1 MRRIRQSLR
10 EFLKNESTSGIL
22 ILIFAALGLI
32 VANSPLSET
41 YFDLLKL
48 DFSIGSGFLL
58 INLTIQKFINYVLM
72 TLFFFVVG
80 LEIKRE
86 LTTGHLASFKKAL
99 MPLLAALGGIA
110 VPALI
115 YLAIAGR
122 EAPGGWGVPVATDIA
137 LAVGLLAML
146 GSVVPDSL
154 RSFLLGVA
162 VIDDIVAILIVAFV
176 YSSGIKFSWL
186 GMGLLVVL
194 AVLLV
199 QKLNV
204 SSVSAYLILGIL
216 LWFAL
221 YKTGVHPTLAGVIL
235 GLLTPEIP
243 KKLQK
248 VSADKS
254 NSPTVIEWL
263 EHKLHP
269 YSAFFCVPIF
279 AFANTG
285 VVVNS
290 ESLNQASKSVIAWG
304 IFFGLVAGKPIGILA
319 TTVAAAK
326 FKIADLPRG
335 ANKSLLAATGST
347 AGIGFT
353 VAIFIAQLAFKDP
366 QVQELAIIAVIFAS
380 VASAVISVLLF
391 RIFSRPKGLNH
402 AKELS

>member
-1 MRRIRQSLR
+1 MGRRKFSVR
-10 EFLKNESTSGIL
+10 EVLKNESASGFL
-22 ILIFAALGLI
+22 ILIASALGLL
-32 VANSPLSET
+32 VANSPLSDI
-41 YFDLLKL
+41 YFKVLDI
-48 DFSIGSGFLL
+48 DFSLGSGVLA
-58 INLTIQKFINYVLM
+58 INLTIQKVVNYLLM
-72 TLFFFVVG
+72 TLFFFVIG

-86 LTTGHLASFKKAL
+86 LTTGHLASVKKAL

-146 GSVVPDSL
+146 GSMVPESL
-154 RSFLLGVA
+154 RSFLLGIA

-186 GMGLLVVL
+186 ATGLAVVL
-194 AVLLV
+194 AVALL

-204 SSVSAYLILGIL
+204 TSVFAYLLLGIL

-221 YKTGVHPTLAGVIL
+221 YKTGVHPTLAGVVL
-235 GLLTPEIP
+235 GLLTPNIP
-243 KKLQK
+243 RKTKKGIAED
-248 VSADKS
+248 SDS
-254 NSPTVIEWL
+254 FSEIEWL
-263 EHKLHP
+263 EQKLHP

-279 AFANTG
+279 AFTNTG

-290 ESLNQASKSVIAWG
+290 ETLSQATQSVIAWG
-304 IFFGLVAGKPIGILA
+304 IFFGPTI
-319 TTVAAAK
+319 AAAK
-326 FKIADLPRG
+326 LNIADFPKG
-335 ANKSLLAATGST
+335 ASKSLLTATGST

-366 QVQELAIIAVIFAS
+366 QAQELAIISVIFAS
-380 VASAVISVLLF
+380 VISACISALLF
-391 RIFSRPKGLNH
+391 RVFTNSK
-402 AKELS
+402 AK

>member
-1 MRRIRQSLR
+1 MGRRKFSLR
-10 EFLKNESTSGIL
+10 EVLKNESASGFL
-22 ILIFAALGLI
+22 ILIASALGLL
-32 VANSPLSET
+32 VANSPLSDT
-41 YFDLLKL
+41 YFKVLEI
-48 DFSIGSGFLL
+48 DFSLGSGVLA
-58 INLTIQKFINYVLM
+58 INLTIQKVVNYLLM
-72 TLFFFVVG
+72 TLFFFVIG

-146 GSVVPDSL
+146 GSMVPESL
-154 RSFLLGVA
+154 RSFLLGIA

-186 GMGLLVVL
+186 AMGLAVVLVV
-194 AVLLV
+194 ALL

-204 SSVSAYLILGIL
+204 TSVFAYLFLGIL

-235 GLLTPEIP
+235 GLLTPNIP
-243 KKLQK
+243 RQTKKG
-248 VSADKS
+248 SAGDS
-254 NSPTVIEWL
+254 DSYSVIEWL
-263 EHKLHP
+263 EHKFHP

-290 ESLNQASKSVIAWG
+290 ETLSQASKSVIAWG

-319 TTVAAAK
+319 TTIAAAK
-326 FKIADLPRG
+326 LNIADFPRG
-335 ANKSLLAATGST
+335 ASKSLLAATGST

-366 QVQELAIIAVIFAS
+366 QTQELAIISVIFAS
-380 VASAVISVLLF
+380 VISALISVLLF
-391 RIFSRPKGLNH
+391 RIFSLK
-402 AKELS
+402 K

>member
-1 MRRIRQSLR
+1 MGRRKFS
-10 EFLKNESTSGIL
+10 
-22 ILIFAALGLI
+22 LGLL
-32 VANSPLSET
+32 VANSSLSDT
-41 YFDLLKL
+41 YFKVLEIN
-48 DFSIGSGFLL
+48 FSLGSGVLA
-58 INLTIQKFINYVLM
+58 INLTIQKVVNYLLM
-72 TLFFFVVG
+72 TLFFFVIG

-146 GSVVPDSL
+146 GSMVPESL
-154 RSFLLGVA
+154 RSFLLGIA

-186 GMGLLVVL
+186 AMGLAVVLVV
-194 AVLLV
+194 ALL

-204 SSVSAYLILGIL
+204 TSVFAYLFLGIL

-235 GLLTPEIP
+235 GLLTPNIP
-243 KKLQK
+243 RQTKKG
-248 VSADKS
+248 SAGDS
-254 NSPTVIEWL
+254 DSYSVIEWL
-263 EHKLHP
+263 EHKFHP

-290 ESLNQASKSVIAWG
+290 ETLSQASKSVIAWG

-319 TTVAAAK
+319 TTIAAAK
-326 FKIADLPRG
+326 LNIADFPRG
-335 ANKSLLAATGST
+335 ASKSLLAATGST
-347 AGIGFT
+347 VGIGFT

-366 QVQELAIIAVIFAS
+366 QTQELAIISVIFAS
-380 VASAVISVLLF
+380 VISALISVLLF
-391 RIFSRPKGLNH
+391 RIFSLK
-402 AKELS
+402 K

>member
-1 MRRIRQSLR
+1 MGRRKFSVR
-10 EFLKNESTSGIL
+10 EVLKNESASGFL
-22 ILIFAALGLI
+22 ILIASALGLL
-32 VANSPLSET
+32 VANSPLSDT
-41 YFDLLKL
+41 YFKVLDI
-48 DFSIGSGFLL
+48 DFSLGSGVLA
-58 INLTIQKFINYVLM
+58 INLTIQKVVNYLLM
-72 TLFFFVVG
+72 TLFFFVIG

-122 EAPGGWGVPVATDIA
+122 DAPGGWGVPVATDIA

-146 GSVVPDSL
+146 GSMVPESL
-154 RSFLLGVA
+154 RSFLLGIA

-186 GMGLLVVL
+186 AMGLVVVL
-194 AVLLV
+194 AVVSL
-199 QKLNV
+199 QKVNV
-204 SSVSAYLILGIL
+204 SSVVAYLVLGIL

-221 YKTGVHPTLAGVIL
+221 YKTGVHPTIAGVIL
-235 GLLTPEIP
+235 GLLTPNIP
-243 KKLQK
+243 RQIKKG
-248 VSADKS
+248 SGGDS
-254 NSPTVIEWL
+254 DSYSVIEWL

-290 ESLNQASKSVIAWG
+290 ETLSQASKSVIAWG

-319 TTVAAAK
+319 TTIAAAK
-326 FKIADLPRG
+326 LNVADFPRG
-335 ANKSLLAATGST
+335 ASKSLLAATGST

-366 QVQELAIIAVIFAS
+366 QIQELAIISVIFAS
-380 VASAVISVLLF
+380 VVSALISVLLF
-391 RIFSRPKGLNH
+391 RIFSRNKT
-402 AKELS
+402 

>member
-1 MRRIRQSLR
+1 MGRRKFSVR
-10 EFLKNESTSGIL
+10 EVLKNESASGFL
-22 ILIFAALGLI
+22 ILIASALGLL
-32 VANSPLSET
+32 VANSPLSDT
-41 YFDLLKL
+41 YFKVLEI
-48 DFSIGSGFLL
+48 DFSLGSGALA
-58 INLTIQKFINYVLM
+58 INLTIQKVVNYLLM
-72 TLFFFVVG
+72 TLFFFVIG

-122 EAPGGWGVPVATDIA
+122 EASGGWGVPVATDIA

-146 GSVVPDSL
+146 GSMVPESL
-154 RSFLLGVA
+154 RSFLLGIA

-186 GMGLLVVL
+186 AMGLVVVL
-194 AVLLV
+194 AVVSL
-199 QKLNV
+199 QKINV
-204 SSVSAYLILGIL
+204 SSVVAYLVLGVL

-235 GLLTPEIP
+235 GLLTPNTSR
-243 KKLQK
+243 KLK
-248 VSADKS
+248 DESDAEL
-254 NSPTVIEWL
+254 NSYSVIEWL

-290 ESLNQASKSVIAWG
+290 ETLSQASESVIAWG

-319 TTVAAAK
+319 TTIAAAK
-326 FKIADLPRG
+326 LNVADFPRG
-335 ANKSLLAATGST
+335 ASKSLLAATGST

-366 QVQELAIIAVIFAS
+366 QIQELAIISVIFAS
-380 VASAVISVLLF
+380 VVSALISVLLF
-391 RIFSRPKGLNH
+391 RIFSRNKT
-402 AKELS
+402 